1 MGDAGVRRDI
11 GITSLLGPERLDSG
25 GKVHLQFREGR
36 SDERGTSASQLS
48 QGAVK
53 GYSRHP
59 CAIEE
64 REQSY
69 RSPGARV
76 RRGGAAA
83 SMWWRKGEPVPRS
96 DRRVGG
102 DQISTIKAK
111 AWLFLRAL
119 QEKEPRGL
127 PKANGRF
134 EVARVSAG
142 GELAACSGG
151 GKGASSRSQEV
162 EQRWHRVLQRVHS
175 SSRSRAL
182 VRARR
187 SKLT

>member
-11 GITSLLGPERLDSG
+11 GITSLLGPERLDCEG
-25 GKVHLQFREGR
+25 EVHLQFREGR
-36 SDERGTSASQLS
+36 SDERGTGASQLS
-48 QGAVK
+48 QGAVE
-53 GYSRHP
+53 GYSRHTR
-59 CAIEE
+59 AIEE

-83 SMWWRKGEPVPRS
+83 SMWWRKGMPVPRS
-96 DRRVGG
+96 DRRVGC

-151 GKGASSRSQEV
+151 RKGASSRSQEV
-162 EQRWHRVLQRVHS
+162 EQHWHRVL
-175 SSRSRAL
+175 
-182 VRARR
+182 
-187 SKLT
+187 